1 MSSLSSAP
9 VDDVVLIQLVAQVGD
24 DPDGTFRDDLID
36 SYLGEASDQV
46 TRLAVACRTGDAEE
60 TRAIAHSLRSA
71 SALLGALP
79 LAGLLADAERVA
91 VSTPTD
97 LSSLAVPVET
107 EFARVARALARLTSA
122 GNRRPGTAPGADR

>member
-1 MSSLSSAP
+1 MTFLDSAP
-9 VDDVVLIQLVAQVGD
+9 VDEAVLMQLVDQVGD

-36 SYLGEASDQV
+36 SYLGEASEQV
-46 TRLAVACRTGDAEE
+46 ARLAVACRTGDAEQ

-91 VSTPTD
+91 LSSPID
-97 LSSLAVPVET
+97 LSPMAGPVET
-107 EFARVARALARLTSA
+107 EFARVAQALARLTSA
-122 GNRRPGTAPGADR
+122 GTADPVRR